1 MEEMNGMEPETYGV
15 ETRAEVNPIVL
26 KALKCIDEVYP
37 DENTL
42 NEGYFPTEAF
52 INEMVRWVVN
62 IVPSHELTKRKLL
75 DLKGTK
81 IEGDMGFGTLP
92 DCFDGRIVYFRAN
105 GWKRAATNAITEDDP
120 RYIQQS
126 NKVLRGNASRPV
138 VAIVNVVGGAPNR
151 GVEWYSATDTRF
163 NGQYV
168 PYSIDYIPTNLEDLA
183 AWKLAEIVLMSM
195 SDAQAAAVCTA
206 KVNEHLEM
214 LAL

>member
-1 MEEMNGMEPETYGV
+1 MSKET
-15 ETRAEVNPIVL
+15 IVA

-37 DENTL
+37 DDNTL
-42 NEGYFPTEAF
+42 NEGHFPTDAF

-62 IVPSHELTKRKLL
+62 IVPSHELTKREFLNL
-75 DLKGTK
+75 T
-81 IEGDMGFGTLP
+81 EVETNVDMGGGKLP
-92 DCFDGRIVYFRAN
+92 EEFDGRIVYFKAN
-105 GWKRAATNAITEDDP
+105 GWKRAVTNAITEDDA

-138 VAIVNVVGGAPNR
+138 LAIVNHVGKSKDR
-151 GVEWYSATDTRF
+151 GVEWYPAADTDF
-163 NGQYV
+163 NGMYV
-168 PYSIDYIPTNLEDLA
+168 PYSIDYIPENLEDLA

-206 KVNEHLEM
+206 KVNEHLEI

>member
-1 MEEMNGMEPETYGV
+1 MSKDT
-15 ETRAEVNPIVL
+15 IVA
-26 KALKCIDEVYP
+26 KALQCIDEVYP
-37 DENTL
+37 YDNTL
-42 NEGYFPTEAF
+42 NEGHFPTDAF

-62 IVPSHELTKRKLL
+62 IVPSHELTKREFLNL
-75 DLKGTK
+75 T
-81 IEGDMGFGTLP
+81 EVETNVDMGGGKLP
-92 DCFDGRIVYFRAN
+92 EEFDGRIVYFKAN
-105 GWKRAATNAITEDDP
+105 GWKRAVTNAITEDDA

-138 VAIVNVVGGAPNR
+138 LAIVNHVGESKDR
-151 GVEWYSATDTRF
+151 GVEWYPAADTVF
-163 NGQYV
+163 NGMYV

-206 KVNEHLEM
+206 KVNEHLEI